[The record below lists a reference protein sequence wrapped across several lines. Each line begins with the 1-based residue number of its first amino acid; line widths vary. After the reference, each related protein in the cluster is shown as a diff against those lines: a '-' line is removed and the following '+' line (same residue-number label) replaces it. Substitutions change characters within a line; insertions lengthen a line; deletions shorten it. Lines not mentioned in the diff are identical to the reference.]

1 MIQNLVNRF
10 MEKQQDLEAILKSGH
25 PSDYEDLGKTV
36 VSVITNEED
45 NLDSGRIHKID
56 DGDYQGTLVFIIG
69 AKGYQ
74 PNDYWYVQVFY
85 GSCSGCDTLQS
96 IRDWE
101 DISPTDT
108 QVMDYM
114 SLALNIVQEIRKM
127 E

>member
-10 MEKQQDLEAILKSGH
+10 MEKHQDLETILKSGH
-25 PSDYEDLGKTV
+25 PSDYEDLVKTV
-36 VSVITNEED
+36 VSVITNEEND
-45 NLDSGRIHKID
+45 LDPERIHKID

-108 QVMDYM
+108 QVRDYM